1 MNKGRSKSSKSILV
15 LSDLHIG
22 SKYSVCSEEPEI
34 DSGGSYRPS
43 YNQKKLNKAWFECVD
58 MIHQKPR
65 ALVIN
70 GEPIDGDNFKSLGD
84 SVWSTELNDQ
94 LNDAEKMLNTI
105 KRDEIIF
112 VRGSGYHVTRGATNF
127 EKTLARKMG
136 ARKYRSVMGETT
148 DADYEANVKLN
159 GKMINFT
166 HHIGYSGWW
175 QYRTTAI
182 ARELVKMHF
191 QHKDN
196 GFHTD
201 LLVRSHVHY
210 YCEVRFPNTKG
221 FTTPAW
227 KFPDGFMY
235 KRGIPELPTVG
246 FMEII
251 IESNGK
257 ILIEPHLVQLQF
269 PKPIIDLDK
278 K

>member
-1 MNKGRSKSSKSILV
+1 MKGRSKSSKSLLI

-22 SKYSVCSEEPEI
+22 SKYSICSESPER
-34 DSGGSYRPS
+34 DSDDNYVPS
-43 YNQKKLNKAWFECVD
+43 YNQKKLNSAWFDCVD
-58 MIHQKPR
+58 MIEQRPN

-70 GEPIDGDNFKSLGD
+70 GEPIDGDNYKSMGD

-94 LNDAEKMLNTI
+94 LNDAEKMINTI
-105 KRDEIIF
+105 KRDELIF
-112 VRGSGYHVTRGATNF
+112 VRGSGYHVTRGGTNF

-136 ARKYRSVMGETT
+136 AKKYRSVMGTVT
-148 DADYEANVKLN
+148 DADYEANIKLN
-159 GKMINFT
+159 DKMVNFT
-166 HHIGYSGWW
+166 HHTGYSGWW
-175 QYRTTAI
+175 QYRSTNI

-191 QHKDN
+191 QHKEN

-246 FMEII
+246 FMEVIV
-251 IESNGK
+251 ESNGK
-257 ILIEPHLVQLQF
+257 ILIEPHLVQMKF

-278 K
+278 I

>member
-1 MNKGRSKSSKSILV
+1 MKGRSKSSKSILV

-22 SKYSVCSEEPEI
+22 SKYSVCSDEPEI

-43 YNQKKLNKAWFECVD
+43 YNQKKLNTAWFECVD
-58 MIHQKPR
+58 MIQQKPR

-175 QYRTTAI
+175 QYRTTSI

>member
-1 MNKGRSKSSKSILV
+1 MKGRSKSSKSILV

-22 SKYSVCSEEPEI
+22 SKYSVCSDEPEI

-58 MIHQKPR
+58 MIQQKPR

-175 QYRTTAI
+175 QYRTTSI

>member
-1 MNKGRSKSSKSILV
+1 MRSKSSQSILV

-22 SKYSVCSEEPEI
+22 SRYSVCSEEPEI
-34 DSGGSYRPS
+34 DSGGSYKPS
-43 YNQKKLNKAWFECVD
+43 YNQKKLNRAWFECVD
-58 MIHQKPR
+58 MIQQKPR

-105 KRDEIIF
+105 KRDEVIF

-136 ARKYRSVMGETT
+136 ARKYRSVMGEIT
-148 DADYEANVKLN
+148 DADYEANIKLN
-159 GKMINFT
+159 GKMVNFT

-175 QYRTTAI
+175 QYRTTSI

-235 KRGIPELPTVG
+235 RRGIPELPTVG